1 MELVKNKSIVPRLD
15 ITYFLNPD
23 YIYVPAKK
31 IYVKDHEYVYKNQ
44 IVADNNSS
52 SISGHVLGIKKCN
65 IMGKKQTTLVIQND
79 YREYFKETNK
89 KEKITIPNMLKVLS
103 NEKELLD
110 KLKSSKTFNNIVVY
124 ESNISF
130 DIINTSNEILE
141 LANYNYFI
149 NLYDQNKKL
158 LQRLMLRDEVVSPNK
173 TLKVTFSLTDSNV
186 YSLTILSI
194 SKDNYPAY
202 VATADENNMAT
213 LTCTKD
219 YEKVDYLLNNNKVY
233 AISLLYEVGVDDA
246 NFNTLYG
253 TYQAMQVSYNSI
265 EGVSSSIETIN
276 NVLSF
281 RTIINLNTIGDEKI
295 NLKTFYP
302 KDTDAKVMNFE
313 LTSMG
318 YTCK

>member
-1 MELVKNKSIVPRLD
+1 MAKKKQIVINEEELTPTTLAVVEDKKKVSILGIFWLFLIFAIFIVGVIYLPE
-15 ITYFLNPD
+15 ISQYINNYFNPD
-23 YIYVPAKK
+23 VVTPDTPSDNKNNTTDDDNKTTIK
-31 IYVKDHEYVYKNQ
+31 EYV
-44 IVADNNSS
+44 
-52 SISGHVLGIKKCN
+52 ISENPEIIFEK
-65 IMGKKQTTLVIQND
+65 
-79 YREYFKETNK
+79 FK
-89 KEKITIPNMLKVLS
+89 I
-103 NEKELLD
+103 
-110 KLKSSKTFNNIVVY
+110 NNIAVY

-158 LQRLMLRDEVVSPNK
+158 LQRLMLRDEVVSPNE

-186 YSLTILSI
+186 YSLTIISI

-253 TYQAMQVSYNSI
+253 TYQAMQVAYNSI